1 MQKNFPKVGLV
12 IDRKREN
19 ILSEE
24 IESQRADPKW
34 KCSFEDLTDFISM
47 SSVNFETFQAMIGAN
62 II

>member
-47 SSVNFETFQAMIGAN
+47 SSVSFETF
-62 II
+62 